1 MNYSEINQE
10 RRNQTRKDNRLKTEE
25 TPNEKIAVLK
35 ARRDVLPVRRLPV
48 YSNIKIQLICYC
60 FKWQCVCV
68 CVSVCLRVCVCVCVS
83 QCVTS
88 CKYLS
93 ISAWA

>member
-1 MNYSEINQE
+1 MI
-10 RRNQTRKDNRLKTEE
+10 RVIIIIGIIKKIVKKDNRLKTEE

-48 YSNIKIQLICYC
+48 YSNIKVQLICYC

-68 CVSVCLRVCVCVCVS
+68 CVCV
-83 QCVTS
+83 
-88 CKYLS
+88 
-93 ISAWA
+93 

>member
-1 MNYSEINQE
+1 MMI
-10 RRNQTRKDNRLKTEE
+10 RVIIIIGIIKKIVKKDNRLKTEE

-48 YSNIKIQLICYC
+48 YSNIKVQLICYC

-68 CVSVCLRVCVCVCVS
+68 CVCV
-83 QCVTS
+83 
-88 CKYLS
+88 
-93 ISAWA
+93 

>member
-1 MNYSEINQE
+1 MI
-10 RRNQTRKDNRLKTEE
+10 RVIIIIIGIIKKIVKKDNRLKTEE

-48 YSNIKIQLICYC
+48 YSNIKVQLICYC

-68 CVSVCLRVCVCVCVS
+68 CVCV
-83 QCVTS
+83 
-88 CKYLS
+88 
-93 ISAWA
+93 